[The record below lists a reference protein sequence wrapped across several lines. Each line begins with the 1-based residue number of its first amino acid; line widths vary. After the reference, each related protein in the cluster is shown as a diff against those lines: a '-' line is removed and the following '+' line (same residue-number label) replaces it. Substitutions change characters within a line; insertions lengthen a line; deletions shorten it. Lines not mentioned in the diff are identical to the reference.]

1 MMIDGE
7 VIVKVEN
14 MHVDTPSAA
23 VAEVIKT
30 AGWPLSELLD
40 EKISGILNLDKVLDA
55 GGLGKISPTYIGWR
69 ALVFQQQYIYMVSAK
84 NLYIIQAISQDILV
98 LIRLESI

>member
-1 MMIDGE
+1 MIFVVASEEGSTMMIDGE

-30 AGWPLSELLD
+30 AG
-40 EKISGILNLDKVLDA
+40 
-55 GGLGKISPTYIGWR
+55 
-69 ALVFQQQYIYMVSAK
+69 
-84 NLYIIQAISQDILV
+84 
-98 LIRLESI
+98 